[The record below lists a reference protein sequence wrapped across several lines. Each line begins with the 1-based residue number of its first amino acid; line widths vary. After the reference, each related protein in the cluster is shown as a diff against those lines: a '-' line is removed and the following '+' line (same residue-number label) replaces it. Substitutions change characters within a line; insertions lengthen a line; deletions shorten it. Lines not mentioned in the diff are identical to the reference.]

1 MKNKNISHNIKMNNF
16 YVHQVYGVYDDGKPL
31 SDNELFMESHLK
43 YKEICDKNNYKY
55 KLWNKNDCDELVD
68 KYEFVK
74 KYYHNV
80 RYKIMKVDIIRFL
93 IIFEYGGLYSDL
105 DVIPNIDNFDF
116 IINQPDKIF
125 VSHYY
130 STPQYNCDKVIMD
143 MEVISTVKPL
153 NLHLLNYLIY
163 IPTQIEEKNKMEI
176 YNSWK
181 IRYVFQTTGPP
192 SFRRFL
198 KQNRCEENIKHLRTI
213 QFKKGIS
220 FKDEEHKNMY
230 YQFLSYFS
238 LSYKQQ
244 IHGNKYMSK
253 YKNKKKI
260 NDNNI

>member
-1 MKNKNISHNIKMNNF
+1 MNNF
-16 YVHQVYGVYDDGKPL
+16 CVHQVYGLYDDGKPL

-55 KLWNKNDCDELVD
+55 KLWNKNDCDKLVD

-116 IINQPDKIF
+116 IMDQPDKIF

-130 STPQYNCDKVIMD
+130 STPQYNCDKTVMD

-163 IPTQIEEKNKMEI
+163 IPTQIEDKNNKSI
-176 YNSWK
+176 YEQWK
-181 IRYVFQTTGPP
+181 IRYVFQTTGPQ

-198 KQNRCEENIKHLRTI
+198 RNEPNCDINHLRTI
-213 QFKKGIS
+213 QFKEGIS
-220 FKDEEHKNMY
+220 FKDEEYKNKY

-238 LSYKQQ
+238 VSYKKD
-244 IHGNKYMSK
+244 IHGSNKIVSYQNK
-253 YKNKKKI
+253 KKNKKTKLYT
-260 NDNNI
+260 

>member
-1 MKNKNISHNIKMNNF
+1 MNNF
-16 YVHQVYGVYDDGKPL
+16 TVHQVYGLYDDGKPL

-55 KLWNKNDCDELVD
+55 KLWNKNDCDELVN

-80 RYKIMKVDIIRFL
+80 RHKIMKVDIIRFL
-93 IIFEYGGLYSDL
+93 ILFEYGGLYSDL
-105 DVIPNIDNFDF
+105 DVIPNINNFDF

-125 VSHYY
+125 ISHYY
-130 STPQYNCDKVIMD
+130 WTPQADDKKIIMD

-163 IPTQIEEKNKMEI
+163 IPTQIEEKNKIKI
-176 YNSWK
+176 YDNWK
-181 IRYVFQTTGPP
+181 IRYIFQTTGPP

-198 KQNRCEENIKHLRTI
+198 KENRFDKDIEHLITCGI
-213 QFKKGIS
+213 KKGIS
-220 FKDEEHKNMY
+220 FKEIFNNEEYGNKQ

-244 IHGNKYMSK
+244 LHGNKNVEY
-253 YKNKKKI
+253 KKKK
-260 NDNNI
+260 